1 MERVRGA
8 PASLLGNS
16 WPLLARPERPQI
28 GFGASFGRPKAVP
41 SASGRVP
48 DRSGHGRTKR
58 PKIDFSLIW
67 GVALGWILWIFER
80 FFVDFRSSR
89 VRRRHESRISKRSRV
104 VLGASL
110 GSCVGQSL
118 CTARTSFEITFE
130 RCVFS
135 FFDCVPQRIPC
146 FSANPE
152 TATFRIHVRCL
163 LLRLLP
169 FITSRF

>member
-1 MERVRGA
+1 
-8 PASLLGNS
+8 
-16 WPLLARPERPQI
+16 
-28 GFGASFGRPKAVP
+28 
-41 SASGRVP
+41 
-48 DRSGHGRTKR
+48 
-58 PKIDFSLIW
+58 
-67 GVALGWILWIFER
+67 
-80 FFVDFRSSR
+80 

-118 CTARTSFEITFE
+118 RAARTSFEITFE

-135 FFDCVPQRIPC
+135 FFYCVPQRIPC

-169 FITSRF
+169 FITSSKYTKQKQQLEGQGRVGDRYSSYILTEIIIYPACHLPFLSQNLRRMSLAIQLLPLTQRAPGPSP